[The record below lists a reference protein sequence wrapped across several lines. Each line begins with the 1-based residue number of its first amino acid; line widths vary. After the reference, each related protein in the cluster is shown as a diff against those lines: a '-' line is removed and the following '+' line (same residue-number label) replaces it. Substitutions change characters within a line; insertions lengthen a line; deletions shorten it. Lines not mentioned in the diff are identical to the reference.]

1 MDFLGNMFNMDG
13 SQNAYDHVYGGA
25 HHKSSFT
32 HELIAG
38 AAGFAGKNYFL
49 FD

>member
-1 MDFLGNMFNMDG
+1 MDFLRNVFNVGD
-13 SQNAYDHVYGGA
+13 SQNAYHHVYGGV

-38 AAGFAGKNYFL
+38 AAGFAGKIYFL